1 MASFSQPGWGAQRLL
16 ASGVVLLDP
25 ARAVFEAM
33 LEGWAHQQ
41 LSRMLAAATVEGRL
55 QLVRRFADFT
65 GEFPWLWTPADVE
78 DFTAQL
84 RSGPRP
90 VAHSTVRACHLI
102 LAGFMSYLVDPSY
115 TWAAQCEQR
124 FGTHPVQFCHVWNT
138 AVHRAEFEARP
149 GNRPLTVQEVQ
160 ALFDHADAQVER
172 IRRLGRKG
180 ALAAFR
186 DAALLKVVYGWGLR
200 RREAVMLD
208 RVDWRSNVHA
218 PQFGQFGIASVRWGK
233 ASKGSPPRRR
243 GVLTVFDWA
252 AEVVAEYLAEVRPLF
267 GPLDGP
273 GAHPG
278 MWITERGTRVKLGY
292 LDNRFATLR
301 DGAGLAREL
310 NLHCLRHS
318 YVTHLIEAGFD
329 ERFVQEQVGHIASS
343 TTAIYTAVS
352 GDFKNRMLATAL
364 AAITTPDAHSAAAAG
379 SSAAMTKTVS

>member
-1 MASFSQPGWGAQRLL
+1 MLSQTGPVGGAQRLL
-16 ASGVVLLDP
+16 VSGVALLDP
-25 ARAVFEAM
+25 ARTVFEAM

-41 LSRMLAAATVEGRL
+41 ASRLLACSTVETRVA
-55 QLVRRFADFT
+55 LVRRFALFT
-65 GEFPWLWTPADVE
+65 GEYPWAWSAADVE

-90 VAHSTVRACHLI
+90 LAHSTLRSYHLI
-102 LAGFMSYLVDPSY
+102 LAAFLSYLIDPSY
-115 TWAAQCEQR
+115 AWTEECQRR
-124 FGTHPVQFCHVWNT
+124 FGTHPVQICHEWNT
-138 AVHRAEFEARP
+138 AAHRVEFEGRP
-149 GNRPLTVQEVQ
+149 GNRPLTLQEVQ

-180 ALAAFR
+180 SLAAFR

-200 RREAVMLD
+200 RREAAMLD
-208 RVDWRSNVHA
+208 QVDWRRNVHA
-218 PQFGQFGIASVRWGK
+218 PQFGEHGILSVRWGK

-252 AEVVAEYLAEVRPLF
+252 AEVVAEYLTQIRPLF
-267 GPLDGP
+267 GAMDGP

-278 MWITERGTRVKLGY
+278 MWITERGSRVKLGY
-292 LDNRFATLR
+292 LDARFATLR
-301 DGAGLAREL
+301 EGAGLPVEL

-329 ERFVQEQVGHIASS
+329 ERFVQEQVGHAASA
-343 TTAIYTAVS
+343 TTGIYTAVS

-364 AAITTPDAHSAAAAG
+364 ANAITPPDIGEGASR
-379 SSAAMTKTVS
+379 